1 MLKSIRGLITTITLS
16 LVVTGSLLS
25 ITIPAVRAD
34 PPIQDKF
41 NYLPLIM
48 ITSLKPQDKLFY
60 LPKIVKYDPP
70 VRLGPDG
77 GPVYVLAIDPQVPST
92 LYGGSYGGMYKSVNS
107 GQTWFPIRNG
117 FPSVQY
123 IQAIEVDPHNSNIVF
138 ASAYKDYLY
147 RSSDGGAHWSPVY
160 LDAGKTTSVIY
171 GIEVD
176 PHNSQQIFLAL
187 RLPPYSGTAPYH
199 GYVYRSQDGGTTWSA
214 VTSSVTIPNKG
225 SLSWYY
231 PFSVVVNPNVPGMV
245 AAVYDITYVTDGPGL
260 FISMDNGDS
269 WVANTALASSNASP
283 KGRDVL
289 FLNTATLYYAAWG
302 DGCGSIGKPFDLLRS
317 PNAAVSWPLGS
328 YCSLDI
334 IKMAASQVPPIYTYV
349 VAPGNTLF
357 PGYGLL
363 RTIDD
368 EIHLALTNSGLPAA
382 NPTSVVVNPL
392 DGNYVYAGGYVTTY
406 AGGII
411 KDFNFLSEGAFQT
424 STGNSASPTWTTLKQ
439 GLSQTWSTSVLAT
452 PGDSNHLYLA
462 SYINGVFQS
471 PDRGASWVEFNSG
484 LGNLNVHNL
493 VMNPAHDK
501 LFAMT
506 DTAGLYVRNISGGS
520 WTAVTSPPAELP
532 PASNPGA
539 AYPPGHPFNPPE
551 MLDSDT
557 HPELY
562 TTQAPAALPASTPL
576 LSMLFSTQNPQVAY
590 IATSGAGLYKSINGG
605 TSWNAAGLGGQI
617 VISFAI
623 DPQNA
628 NVVYATSCQTTCPV
642 DGNGN
647 TVYTIKS
654 TTNGGASWN
663 TAFPNPPSTVLSV
676 SMSTSN
682 PSILY
687 AGTSNGIYMY
697 SSGTWTALGPAG
709 VSVVS
714 LAVHPSRSGYLY
726 AGTTNGA
733 YFSYNSGQTW
743 FPGPI
748 ELNGLIVTNIQFDPN
763 QPASVYYSTKFGSSL
778 LVP

>member
-1 MLKSIRGLITTITLS
+1 MLKSLRGLITTLILL
-16 LVVTGSLLS
+16 LVVTGSLLA
-25 ITIPAVRAD
+25 IKVPTVRAD

-41 NYLPLIM
+41 NYLPFIT

-70 VRLGPDG
+70 VRLGPVG
-77 GPVYVLAIDPQVPST
+77 GPVYTLAIDPQVPST
-92 LYGGSYGGMYKSVNS
+92 LYAGSYGGMYKSVNS

-117 FPSVQY
+117 FPGVQY
-123 IQAIEVDPHNSNIVF
+123 IQAIEVDPHNSNIIF

-171 GIEVD
+171 AIEVD
-176 PHNSQQIFLAL
+176 PHNSLQIFLAL
-187 RLPPYSGTAPYH
+187 RLILPHTRPPYD

-214 VTSSVTIPNKG
+214 VTSPVMIPNKG

-231 PFSVVVNPNVPGMV
+231 PYSVVVNPNVPGMV
-245 AAVYDITYVTDGPGL
+245 AAAYDVSTTADGPGL
-260 FISMDNGDS
+260 FISMDNGDH
-269 WVANTALASSNASP
+269 WVANTALSNSNASP

-289 FLNTATLYYAAWG
+289 FLNAATLYYAAWG
-302 DGCGSIGKPFDLLRS
+302 DGCGSIGKPYDLLRS
-317 PNAAVSWPLGS
+317 PNAAVNWPLGG

-334 IKMAASQVPPIYTYV
+334 EKMAASQAPPIYTYV

-368 EIHLALTNSGLPAA
+368 ELHLALTNSGLPAA
-382 NPTSVVVNPL
+382 NPTSVIVNPL
-392 DGNYVYAGGYVTTY
+392 DGNYVYAGGYITTY
-406 AGGII
+406 SGGIV
-411 KDFNFLSEGAFQT
+411 KDTNFLSEGVFQT
-424 STGNSASPTWTTLKQ
+424 STGNTTSPTWTLLKQ
-439 GLSQTWSTSVLAT
+439 GLSETWSTSVLAS

-471 PDRGASWVEFNSG
+471 PDRGVSWTEFNSG
-484 LGNLNVHNL
+484 LGNLNVHSL

-501 LFAMT
+501 LFALT
-506 DTAGLYVRNISGGS
+506 DTAGLYARNISGGI
-520 WTAVTSPPAELP
+520 WTGVTSPTAELP
-532 PASNPGA
+532 PASKPGA
-539 AYPPGHPFNPPE
+539 AYPPDHPFNPPE
-551 MLDSDT
+551 VQDSDT
-557 HPELY
+557 HPELFVA
-562 TTQAPAALPASTPL
+562 QAPAALPASTPL

-605 TSWNAAGLGGQI
+605 TTWNAAGLGGQI

-628 NVVYATSCQTTCPV
+628 SVVYAASCQAACPT
-642 DGNGN
+642 DASGN

-654 TTNGGASWN
+654 TSDGGATWN
-663 TAFPNPPSTVLSV
+663 TTFSNPPATVLSLA
-676 SMSTSN
+676 MSPSN

-687 AGTSNGIYMY
+687 AGTSNGVYGY
-697 SSGTWTALGPAG
+697 SSGTWTSIGPTG
-709 VSVVS
+709 KSVVI

-733 YFSYNSGQTW
+733 YFSNNSGQAW
-743 FPGPI
+743 FPGPA
-748 ELNGLIVTNIQFDPN
+748 ELNGLIVTNIQFDLNEPG
-763 QPASVYYSTKFGSSL
+763 SVYYSTKFGSSL